1 MYHAVLSCVLLSFPK
16 QPHTQLLCLCCQA
29 IAECCKKLFWVLPR
43 HTHVHTHGSVY
54 RFPYCFSLLD
64 VTYEQQQHHRPIS
77 LPTPTPPATTPILLS
92 IEMHIGE
99 QARALLTIH
108 SPSDQGQASTP
119 PYTRLKTLFADCR
132 ESTSGKIHLNL
143 FFFFLFLFILLNTK
157 TVRME
162 TVARCNTPSFL
173 RCPACAPPDKANRHT
188 TIHRTYDV
196 N

>member
-1 MYHAVLSCVLLSFPK
+1 MKLCWVGRRSPVVSRRFELRATQFPQTASHAASLSLLSSHCRMLQEIILGATK
-16 QPHTQLLCLCCQA
+16 T
-29 IAECCKKLFWVLPR
+29 

-77 LPTPTPPATTPILLS
+77 LPTPPPPPATTPILLS

-143 FFFFLFLFILLNTK
+143 FFSFFSLF
-157 TVRME
+157 
-162 TVARCNTPSFL
+162 C
-173 RCPACAPPDKANRHT
+173 
-188 TIHRTYDV
+188 
-196 N
+196 